1 MSLTKSDRLD
11 VIAARLFRDV
21 VIPLA
26 EASQKNGKRYFEMG
40 PDPNAASYFVKPKR
54 SVMEKADFEFSGDA
68 SIESL
73 MKAMSNYWIEGEESE
88 LCQLIPPL
96 TQIAVSL
103 RGEER
108 QEEEVS
114 EFVYAMF

>member
-1 MSLTKSDRLD
+1 MSLIKTDRPD
-11 VIAARLFRDV
+11 VMAAKTFRDV

-26 EASQKNGKRYFEMG
+26 EGLRQNGKSYFEME

-54 SVMEKADFEFSGDA
+54 SVMEKADFELSGDA
-68 SIESL
+68 SIESI
-73 MKAMSNYWIEGEESE
+73 MKAIFNYWIDAEDSE

-103 RGEER
+103 RGEEG
-108 QEEEVS
+108 QKEEVS